1 MTQSKFAHGFQ
12 LNFLSNDAQSMANNT
27 VIPRLRTLVSNET
40 YQLHP
45 IHISVNFYNVS
56 DNVFNVGSHSNNKH
70 RLTGNYFQRTFRC
83 ISYTNCLL
91 QLSKTVEAAFQ
102 TPIFLVW
109 ILSIHFI
116 DRNMI
121 TYFQRKKCLI

>member
-12 LNFLSNDAQSMANNT
+12 LNFLSNDAQSMANHT

-70 RLTGNYFQRTFRC
+70 RLTGNYFQSTRVKNVSLHFLYKLSFATFENCRSSVSNSH
-83 ISYTNCLL
+83 ISSLDFKHSL
-91 QLSKTVEAAFQ
+91 
-102 TPIFLVW
+102 
-109 ILSIHFI
+109 H
-116 DRNMI
+116 
-121 TYFQRKKCLI
+121 